1 MTGFTPR
8 WAAAGIMALGFVLSG
23 GMAASASAVPQ
34 AAQPRTAVTR
44 IAAPYVSHVPRLG
57 GPVRVRTTPDIQE
70 ASCTSSRKNWV
81 HIDSSEGN
89 LCFGSTGT
97 ADFYPYPQVAQFC
110 AGNNHG
116 NYEFYN
122 ANNGGYYINYYSA
135 GYIVDY
141 APGIY
146 IISVTIN
153 GWSGSDFC

>member
-1 MTGFTPR
+1 MTGFTSR
-8 WAAAGIMALGFVLSG
+8 WAAAGIMALVFVLCG
-23 GMAASASAVPQ
+23 GMAASASAVPLP
-34 AAQPRTAVTR
+34 ARPGTAVAR
-44 IAAPYVSHVPRLG
+44 IAATDVGHAPRLG
-57 GPVRVRTTPDIQE
+57 GPVRVHTTPDIQE

-97 ADFYPYPQVAQFC
+97 AEFYPSPQVAQFC
-110 AGNNHG
+110 GGNNHG

-122 ANNGGYYINYYSA
+122 ANNGNYYINDYSA